1 MHRFAAGTVLLLGLL
16 AAGGAG
22 CDEAERERR
31 AREAAEQMKESIPDV
46 HAHALEQQATA
57 AEIELAQR
65 ALAKEKEYMGPV
77 DGKLDRV
84 LINAVQAFQRRH
96 GLEDNGILAG
106 RTLELLRAVGG

>member
-1 MHRFAAGTVLLLGLL
+1 MHRFAAGIVLLLGLL
-16 AAGGAG
+16 AAGAG

-46 HAHALEQQATA
+46 HAHALGQNATA

-65 ALAKEKEYMGPV
+65 ALTQEKEYMGPV

-96 GLEDNGILAG
+96 GLEDDGILAG

>member
-1 MHRFAAGTVLLLGLL
+1 MYRLAAGTVLLLGLL
-16 AAGGAG
+16 AAG

-31 AREAAEQMKESIPDV
+31 ARAAAEHMKESIPDV
-46 HAHALEQQATA
+46 HAHALEQAATT

-65 ALAKEKEYMGPV
+65 ALAQEKEYMGPV

-96 GLEDNGILAG
+96 GLEDDGILAG
-106 RTLELLRAVGG
+106 RTLELLRAIGG